1 MEGEREGEGEESE
14 MKTKEIKITLRKWT
28 DTGDCKQTKNLLD
41 LLAEV
46 PKSIYQ
52 TFFYKSTPP
61 NEFITNQIPHWV
73 SWHAGVIGG
82 MSFRI
87 IESYIIDND
96 SLSQNINLSC
106 NSKTQI
112 LQIMRKRRKVR

>member
-1 MEGEREGEGEESE
+1 

-61 NEFITNQIPHWV
+61 NEFRTNQIPHWV